1 MTNHEIEVVK
11 KQLSELSDRELQEK
25 IALNLIESKH
35 KTESI
40 KNNVQFFFWATI
52 FAVAVSLFTLYNIQK

>member
-1 MTNHEIEVVK
+1 MNYQDKLRIEK
-11 KQLSELSDRELQEK
+11 ELSELTDRQLQEK

-40 KNNVQFFFWATI
+40 KNNVQFFFWATV
-52 FAVAVSLFTLYNIQK
+52 FAVAISLFTMYNMQK